1 MKTALRTITVLLVC
15 LLMFSMVTVVF
26 AGSSEMIVI
35 TNVPATVTYVAN
47 GGRGTMD
54 AVSVDV
60 GTEYTLPRCRFTAP
74 RGRTFRCWQIGSETF
89 DPGDAITVTSDI
101 TVRALWKTTGTA
113 GGSSVINSIQQVLQT
128 VIQIIRNIF
137 SRWF

>member
-1 MKTALRTITVLLVC
+1 MKTIRKFVSLVLIC
-15 LLMFSMVTVVF
+15 LLLFSISTVVF
-26 AGSSEMIVI
+26 AKSSSTTLIAS
-35 TNVPATVTYVAN
+35 VPAIIVFDAN

-60 GTEYTLPRCRFTAP
+60 GTEYILPRCRFTAP

-113 GGSSVINSIQQVLQT
+113 GGSSIINSIRQVLQP

>member
-1 MKTALRTITVLLVC
+1 MKTIRKFVSLVLIC
-15 LLMFSMVTVVF
+15 LLLFSISTVVF
-26 AGSSEMIVI
+26 AKSSSTTLIAS
-35 TNVPATVTYVAN
+35 VPAIIVFDAN

-54 AVSVDV
+54 TVSVDV
-60 GTEYTLPRCRFTAP
+60 GTEYILPRCRFTAP

-101 TVRALWKTTGTA
+101 TVRALWKTTGTS
-113 GGSSVINSIQQVLQT
+113 GGSSVINSIRQVLQT
-128 VIQIIRNIF
+128 VIQIIRNFF

>member
-1 MKTALRTITVLLVC
+1 MKTIRKFVSLVLIC
-15 LLMFSMVTVVF
+15 LLLFSISTVVF
-26 AGSSEMIVI
+26 AKSSSTTLIAS
-35 TNVPATVTYVAN
+35 VPAIIVFDAN

-101 TVRALWKTTGTA
+101 TVRALWKTTGTS
-113 GGSSVINSIQQVLQT
+113 GGSSVINSIRQVLQT